1 MSETNRFAN
10 LYKQGMETNTDS
22 DSSPSSENSFLLS
35 KEKKKDL
42 VAYIIKIERI
52 NFNQKD
58 YTDSRMRQL
67 IKAKIEEVVK

>member
-10 LYKQGMETNTDS
+10 LYKQSMETNTDS

>member
-1 MSETNRFAN
+1 
-10 LYKQGMETNTDS
+10 METNTDS